1 MINFNGI
8 LHTTI
13 ESLQEAIAAL
23 PEYEKQCLINDFN
36 GVPNEQRTLPRD
48 VTPRQ
53 IRQAMVL
60 SGISMASID
69 AAIDALPE
77 PTKSLA
83 RIEWE
88 YSTMFIRSNPLVGQ
102 IGMALNK
109 TPEEL
114 DALWALAAT
123 L

>member
-1 MINFNGI
+1 MLNFNGV

-13 ESLQEAIAAL
+13 ESLQEAISAL
-23 PEYEKQCLINDFN
+23 PEYEQQCLINDFN

-88 YSTMFIRSNPLVGQ
+88 YSTLFIRSNPLVGQ

-109 TPEEL
+109 TPAEL
-114 DALWALAAT
+114 DTLWALAAT